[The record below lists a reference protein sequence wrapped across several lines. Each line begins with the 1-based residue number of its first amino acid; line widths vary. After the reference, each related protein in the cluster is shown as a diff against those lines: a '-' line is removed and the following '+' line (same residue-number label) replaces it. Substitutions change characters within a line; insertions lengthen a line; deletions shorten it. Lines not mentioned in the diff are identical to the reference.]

1 MRTVINKQMAFTDN
15 GGMREMLAGRI
26 GRRDIRA
33 ICLQCCDGGDDCVR
47 ETLFSLIS
55 DDDDRVAYNAL
66 WVLTHFDGEGRDW
79 LLLRRSILID
89 RLLTEKHTGKRR
101 LMLSLLDKMPV
112 AEDDVRTDYLDFCMA
127 KINSTEPYGI
137 RALCLKQA
145 FAQCRFYPELL
156 HELKC
161 AIEMMEHG
169 EMSAGIRS
177 ARNNIMKQISRL

>member
-1 MRTVINKQMAFTDN
+1 
-15 GGMREMLAGRI
+15 MLAGRI
-26 GRRDIRA
+26 GRHDIRA
-33 ICLQCCDGGDDCVR
+33 ICQQCGNGGDDCVR
-47 ETLFSLIS
+47 ETLFSLVS

-79 LLLRRSILID
+79 LRRKRGILID
-89 RLLTEKHTGKRR
+89 CLLTEKHTGKRR
-101 LMLSLLDKMPV
+101 LMLSLLDRMSV

-137 RALCLKQA
+137 RALCMKQA

-161 AIEMMEHG
+161 EIEMMEHG
-169 EMSAGIRS
+169 EMSPGILS
-177 ARNNIMKQISRL
+177 ARNNIVKQMSRMQRD